1 MLVLNPFILPSVHPY
16 HLGFDVQVTALFL
29 KETLHSAANDADM
42 MLEDSERVS
51 KAYQNKIE
59 GLFRG
64 LESLFF
70 WVGRSVPLNG
80 QVFHF

>member
-1 MLVLNPFILPSVHPY
+1 MVLDPHMPSVRPSVEFK
-16 HLGFDVQVTALFL
+16 GFDIQVTALFL

-64 LESLFF
+64 LGSLFF
-70 WVGRSVPLNG
+70 
-80 QVFHF
+80 